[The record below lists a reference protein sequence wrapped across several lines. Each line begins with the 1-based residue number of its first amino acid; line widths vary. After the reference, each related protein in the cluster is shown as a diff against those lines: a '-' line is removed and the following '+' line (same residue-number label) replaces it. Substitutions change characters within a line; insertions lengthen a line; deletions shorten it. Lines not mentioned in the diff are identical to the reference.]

1 MVAQFDLVP
10 IVDLIRLERIRA
22 KHCAEQADRSQTPE
36 DAFPFRTA
44 AFWHNRTA
52 DLLEKAIPA
61 AKGWRADAARD

>member
-22 KHCAEQADRSQTPE
+22 KHCAERAAQCGDDE
-36 DAFPFRTA
+36 EGAFFRTA
-44 AFWHNRTA
+44 AYWHNRTA

-61 AKGWRADAARD
+61 AKGWREDG

>member
-1 MVAQFDLVP
+1 MVAEFDMMR
-10 IVDLIRLERIRA
+10 IVDLIRQERIRA
-22 KHCAEQADRSQTPE
+22 EYCAEQADRSQTPE

-61 AKGWRADAARD
+61 AKGWREDG